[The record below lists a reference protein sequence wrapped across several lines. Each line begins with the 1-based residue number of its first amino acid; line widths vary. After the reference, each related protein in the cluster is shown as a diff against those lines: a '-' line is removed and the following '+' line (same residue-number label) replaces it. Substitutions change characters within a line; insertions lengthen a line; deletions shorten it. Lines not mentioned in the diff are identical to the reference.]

1 MNFSLL
7 LEFFKPVKFANK
19 ATVLGVIHFFASVA
33 GFLYLFSLILHY
45 FAWEPIPN
53 TLYRMGIII
62 PIWLVTNYMYKV
74 EQNI

>member
-19 ATVLGVIHFFASVA
+19 ATVIGVIHFFASFA
-33 GFLYLFSLILHY
+33 GFLYLFLLTLHY
-45 FAWEPIPN
+45 ITWEPISN
-53 TLYRMGIII
+53 GLYRMGIII
-62 PIWLVTNYMYKV
+62 PIWLITNYMYKI